1 MKSGRLLFMA
11 SWILL
16 LVITTGLFL
25 ASLNSLSVAY
35 FGQQDGLPGLTLE
48 QIHTAGGEEAV
59 KAFRGRRATAATFAL
74 AWALLSAI
82 VVFVPYR
89 RGERWAWWAL
99 LLSVIVSQLLSLARY
114 AAVPTSSGAGAAG
127 TLLGLFLLALLMGA
141 PRMFK
146 STDISEL

>member
-16 LVITTGLFL
+16 LVITAGLFL
-25 ASLNSLSVAY
+25 ASLNSLRIAY
-35 FGQQDGLPGLTLE
+35 FSQQDGLPGLSL
-48 QIHTAGGEEAV
+48 QHIQTAGGEEAA
-59 KAFRGRRATAATFAL
+59 KAFLARRATAATFAM

-82 VVFVPYR
+82 VVLIPYR

-99 LLSVIVSQLLSLARY
+99 LISLVVSQLLSLARY
-114 AAVPTSSGAGAAG
+114 AAIPTPSGAGAAG
-127 TLLGLFLLALLMGA
+127 ILLGLLLLALLMGT
-141 PRMFK
+141 PRMFR